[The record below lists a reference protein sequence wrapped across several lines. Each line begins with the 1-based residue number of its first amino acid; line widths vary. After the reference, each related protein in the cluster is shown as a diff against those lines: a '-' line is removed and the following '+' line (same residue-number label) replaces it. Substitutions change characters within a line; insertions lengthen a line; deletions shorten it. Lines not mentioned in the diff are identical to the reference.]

1 MSRLTVYR
9 QDQPQSHLID
19 TDNAAEI
26 TKALNSVGVRF
37 ERWSAQRKLSAQATP
52 EEIAEVYGE
61 EIRRLQEE
69 KGYQTWDVISL
80 YPEHPDKDAL
90 RKKFLDEHSHSED
103 EVRFFVDGQGLFTLH
118 IEEKVY
124 AVLCVSG
131 DLISV
136 PAGTTHWFDMGPNP
150 NFKVIRVFDN
160 QEGWVA
166 KFTGSDI
173 ASRFARLDN

>member
-1 MSRLTVYR
+1 MSRLTVYH
-9 QDQPQSHLID
+9 QNEPGTQLLD
-19 TDNAAEI
+19 TENAAAIASE
-26 TKALNSVGVRF
+26 LNNVGVRF
-37 ERWSAQRKLSAQATP
+37 ERWPAERKLTAQATP
-52 EEIAEVYGE
+52 EEIGEVYGA
-61 EIRRLQEE
+61 EIKRLQDEE
-69 KGYQTWDVISL
+69 GYQTWDVISL

-118 IEEKVY
+118 IEDKVY
-124 AVLCVSG
+124 AVLCEGG

-160 QEGWVA
+160 QEGWIA

-173 ASRFARLDN
+173 ASKFARLDN

>member
-1 MSRLTVYR
+1 MSKLTVYH
-9 QDQPQSHLID
+9 QDQPQSHLVD
-19 TDNAAEI
+19 TGDARAIADE
-26 TKALNSVGVRF
+26 LNSVGVRF
-37 ERWSAQRKLSAQATP
+37 ERWPAQRRLSAQATP
-52 EEIAEVYGE
+52 EEIGEVYGK

-69 KGYQTWDVISL
+69 EGYQTWDVISL
-80 YPEHPDKDAL
+80 YPEHPDKDSL

-118 IEEKVY
+118 IDDKVY
-124 AVLCVSG
+124 AVLCESG